1 MLAFRQLFDYM
12 NENLKF
18 WLYELIVTL
27 SISSVLIGLGIYFI

>member
-1 MLAFRQLFDYM
+1 M